1 MKRDQIDFHEV
12 RPEHLAIHDRLL
24 NWARWCCG
32 GSRGSD
38 VLPMFRGYKPE
49 RYPEANPWIP
59 VDSLDGHRLEKLVV
73 TLPEKHRTLLQW
85 WYVRPY
91 IPVHRVRK
99 ALGLTERDLHE
110 MLHSARTMVKN
121 LAARG

>member
-1 MKRDQIDFHEV
+1 MFRQYRAEGYHEV
-12 RPEHLAIHDRLL
+12 M
-24 NWARWCCG
+24 G
-32 GSRGSD
+32 GM
-38 VLPMFRGYKPE
+38 P
-49 RYPEANPWIP
+49 I
-59 VDSLDGHRLEKLVV
+59 DSLDGHRLEKLVV
-73 TLPEKHRTLLQW
+73 SLPEKHRTLLQW
-85 WYVRPY
+85 AYTRPY